1 MICCIFLWKI
11 FFDILF
17 LLIIKFF
24 VVVDIFIV
32 VGGGDVMDEFVFEL
46 DVDIVFF
53 FFNWSC
59 RDI

>member
-17 LLIIKFF
+17 LLIIRFL
-24 VVVDIFIV
+24 VVVVIFIE
-32 VGGGDVMDEFVFEL
+32 GGGEVMDEFVFEL